1 MICSSQLGQFSG
13 AIWQCL
19 ETILVQV
26 SVITR
31 RVLPASGVY
40 KPRKLLTD
48 LPWTGQ
54 LPQQRII
61 MPPVS
66 VGLWLRDLH
75 YDCSVIL
82 DHSQYHKAPPPQGKQ
97 AARAEKPLHPLRGGN
112 SWPLKPIYI
121 IKPWW
126 FLLFSAKESSE
137 SFNYK
142 SPFCFQFLFFFF
154 FYHGLPRYRIAFRIW
169 MESTGSSTLSVP
181 TQGELAFGSKFLWEA
196 KPHIG
201 NFCFSEEVCLTLETQ
216 SPLVW

>member
-1 MICSSQLGQFSG
+1 MCSSQLGQFSG

-154 FYHGLPRYRIAFRIW
+154 FFITDYLDIELP
-169 MESTGSSTLSVP
+169 SGSEWRAQGAAHCLCRHRGNWHLALS
-181 TQGELAFGSKFLWEA
+181 
-196 KPHIG
+196 
-201 NFCFSEEVCLTLETQ
+201 FSEKLSHISVTFVSQ
-216 SPLVW
+216 KKSVWLWKLRAL

>member
-13 AIWQCL
+13 AIDNVWRQFWCRYLLQL
-19 ETILVQV
+19 EECYRHLVCTSQG
-26 SVITR
+26 SCSPTYH
-31 RVLPASGVY
+31 AQDSS
-40 KPRKLLTD
+40 
-48 LPWTGQ
+48 
-54 LPQQRII
+54 QQRII

-66 VGLWLRDLH
+66 AGLRLRHLH

-82 DHSQYHKAPPPQGKQ
+82 DHSQYHKAPPLQGKQ
-97 AARAEKPLHPLRGGN
+97 AARPEKPLHPLRGGN

-154 FYHGLPRYRIAFRIW
+154 ITDYLEIELPSGSEWRIQGATHCLCRHR
-169 MESTGSSTLSVP
+169 GSWHLALS
-181 TQGELAFGSKFLWEA
+181 
-196 KPHIG
+196 
-201 NFCFSEEVCLTLETQ
+201 FSEKLSHTSVTFVSQNKSIWLWKLRA
-216 SPLVW
+216 L

>member
-13 AIWQCL
+13 AIDNVWRQFWCRYLLQL
-19 ETILVQV
+19 EECYRHLVCTSQG
-26 SVITR
+26 SCSPTYH
-31 RVLPASGVY
+31 AQDSS
-40 KPRKLLTD
+40 
-48 LPWTGQ
+48 
-54 LPQQRII
+54 QQRII

-66 VGLWLRDLH
+66 AGLRLRHLH

-82 DHSQYHKAPPPQGKQ
+82 DHSQYHKAPPLQGKQ
-97 AARAEKPLHPLRGGN
+97 AARPEKPLHPLRGGN

-126 FLLFSAKESSE
+126 FPLFSAKESSE

-154 FYHGLPRYRIAFRIW
+154 YYGLPRNRIAFRIW
-169 MESTGSSTLSVP
+169 MENTGSNALSVP

-196 KPHIG
+196 KPHIS
-201 NFCFSEEVCLTLETQ
+201 NFCFSEQVYLTLETQ